1 MNLRLVASLLLLVS
15 LGLPWRITWGT
26 NEFGFSTSWFIILEF
41 PFAAET
47 ALFAVQQETLTT
59 WEPYSSLP
67 KYAGTALFLL
77 GTILCLWGSTKQ
89 KRGSLVEWGGVTSLV
104 GLVLFSGSGYEEV
117 YIQYPLFQT
126 YASLPIGMFL
136 PAVFWI
142 LVIVQSQKAKRHA
155 MRVQSA
161 KSGFFCGECGREI
174 SSEYV
179 FCPFCGRDNRK
190 VVCESC
196 GTSVSAHSSFCPHC
210 GSRIQREP
218 QKALVI

>member
-15 LGLPWRITWGT
+15 LGLPWKITWGT
-26 NEFGFSTSWFIILEF
+26 NEFGVSTSWFVILEF

-47 ALFAVQQETLTT
+47 ALFAAQQETWTT
-59 WEPYSSLP
+59 WELYNSLP
-67 KYAGTALFLL
+67 KYVGTALVLL
-77 GTILCLWGSTKQ
+77 GVVLSLWGSTKRKQ
-89 KRGSLVEWGGVTSLV
+89 SSLVEWGGASSLV

-126 YASLPIGMFL
+126 YASLPIAMFL
-136 PAVFWI
+136 PEIFWI
-142 LVIVQSQKAKRHA
+142 LVIVQSQRAKQHA
-155 MRVQSA
+155 MKVASA
-161 KSGFFCGECGREI
+161 KSSFVCGVCGREI

-196 GTSVSAHSSFCPHC
+196 GTSVSAQSAFCPHC
-210 GSRIQREP
+210 GGEIQREP
-218 QKALVI
+218 KKALVF